1 MEDTFVIQGAVP
13 LKGEVKLSGAK
24 NVALKTIIAAL
35 LFNDKVILHNI
46 PRIEDVVELMGLIRE
61 IGGEADF
68 IGDNCV
74 RISGKQIKSH
84 TLDFLRSS
92 KIRVSFMLFAPLLYK
107 FGQAKVPNPGGC
119 RIGARPIDRII
130 ESMRSLGIHVT
141 YDSSSGYY
149 DARMVEV
156 PQGSYT
162 FLKASH
168 TGTELLILLSVFT
181 KSKVVIHN
189 AALEPEIDDLI
200 SFLNSSGANIK
211 KDGTSVTILPARVLK
226 QKTPYRIICDRNE
239 AVTYAVLGV
248 ATKGDITLSPI
259 PKDSIDM
266 FVHMMEKAG
275 AGFEKK
281 TADTCRFFYKSNL
294 KPVSI
299 TTDPHPGFMTDW
311 QPAWAILMTQAHGK
325 AVIHERMFENRF
337 SYVEE
342 LNKLGAHIRFIDVP
356 VSNPY
361 TFYQFN
367 YEDGKTYSQ
376 AIQIHGPQKLHGGV
390 LNIADLR
397 AGATV
402 AIAALIAQ
410 GESVVNGV
418 SILERGYEQFV
429 EKVRKLGGRI
439 TKK

>member
-1 MEDTFVIQGAVP
+1 MEDAFVIKGALP

-35 LFNDKVILHNI
+35 LFKDNVILHNI
-46 PRIEDVVELMGLIRE
+46 PRIGDVVELMSLIRE

-68 IGDNCV
+68 IGDNSV

-84 TLDFLRSS
+84 TLDFLHSS

-107 FGQAKVPNPGGC
+107 FGQARIPNPGGC

-130 ESMRSLGIHVT
+130 ESMRSLGIHVA

-149 DARMVEV
+149 EARMMGT
-156 PQGSYT
+156 PQGTYT
-162 FLKASH
+162 FPKASH

-181 KSKVVIHN
+181 KSKVIIHN

-200 SFLNSSGANIK
+200 SFLNSSGANVK
-211 KDGTSVTILPARVLK
+211 KNGASITILPAKFLQ
-226 QKTPYRIICDRNE
+226 QKVPYHIISDRNE

-248 ATKGDITLSPI
+248 ATKGDVTIFPI
-259 PKDSIDM
+259 PKDSIDV
-266 FVHMMEKAG
+266 FIRMMEKAG
-275 AGFEKK
+275 AGVEKK
-281 TADTCRFFYKSNL
+281 KDDTFRFFYKSEL
-294 KPVSI
+294 KPVSV

-311 QPAWAILMTQAHGK
+311 QPTWAILMTQAHGET
-325 AVIHERMFENRF
+325 VIHERMFENRF
-337 SYVEE
+337 SYMNE
-342 LNKLGAHIRFIDVP
+342 LNKLGAHVRFINMP
-356 VSNPY
+356 VSDSPA
-361 TFYQFN
+361 FYQFN
-367 YEDGKTYSQ
+367 YEDGKAYSQ
-376 AIQIHGPQKLHGGV
+376 AIQIHGPQKLHGAV

-402 AIAALIAQ
+402 AIAALIAE

-418 SILERGYEQFV
+418 SILERGYENFV